1 MVSIPCQ
8 GDNHHSSS
16 DFYKNLLLFV
26 IINLKI
32 PTRWW
37 CLILQLSPWGLHK
50 WCSQVRGGWS
60 PIFFLLP
67 FSIFPPFSR
76 SFQVNRLLP
85 AYNLNWW
92 SFWGIYLTTSDPE
105 HKEHTYFSYLLC
117 LRKLFKKNFLFRLF
131 LKFWTEVEEYLLKN
145 IVFIF
150 ECPPP
155 WLMVYVPTPL
165 SLVLPRSLLPS
176 HLPQFWPV
184 HGGSAVMEMS
194 LGGREITLEAPCCF
208 QDHRDQGS
216 REDSVD
222 LAQLR
227 GATQR
232 NSTGLP
238 LCRVCSQLPKFPT
251 LGCWD
256 TSITASY
263 SFEGKT
269 NVSFCTLT
277 SKFRQPN

>member
-76 SFQVNRLLP
+76 SFQVSRLLP

-117 LRKLFKKNFLFRLF
+117 LRKLFKKNFHFRLF
-131 LKFWTEVEEYLLKN
+131 LKFWIEVEEYLLKN

-155 WLMVYVPTPL
+155 MTDGLCPHSPVSGPTQV
-165 SLVLPRSLLPS
+165 LVAITSPPVLTCSWGVSSDGDEPGRKRDHHGSSLL
-176 HLPQFWPV
+176 LPGSQGP
-184 HGGSAVMEMS
+184 GIQGRQCGPGSAKRGNSKKQHWAPPLQS
-194 LGGREITLEAPCCF
+194 LL
-208 QDHRDQGS
+208 S
-216 REDSVD
+216 
-222 LAQLR
+222 
-227 GATQR
+227 
-232 NSTGLP
+232 
-238 LCRVCSQLPKFPT
+238 
-251 LGCWD
+251 
-256 TSITASY
+256 AS
-263 SFEGKT
+263 
-269 NVSFCTLT
+269 
-277 SKFRQPN
+277 

>member
-1 MVSIPCQ
+1 MLLVRGLTIILLQ
-8 GDNHHSSS
+8 I
-16 DFYKNLLLFV
+16 FIKNLLLFV

-32 PTRWW
+32 PTHWW

-50 WCSQVRGGWS
+50 WCSQVRRGWS

-76 SFQVNRLLP
+76 SFQVSRLLP

-117 LRKLFKKNFLFRLF
+117 LRKLFKKNFHFRLF

-145 IVFIF
+145 TEFIF
-150 ECPPP
+150 ESSPQD
-155 WLMVYVPTPL
+155 WWSM
-165 SLVLPRSLLPS
+165 SLLPCLCS
-176 HLPQFWPV
+176 YPGPCYHHISPV
-184 HGGSAVMEMS
+184 LTCSCRVSSDGDEPGRKREHHGSS
-194 LGGREITLEAPCCF
+194 WCF
-208 QDHRDQGS
+208 LDHKDPGS
-216 REDSVD
+216 REDGMG

-227 GATQR
+227 EATQR

-238 LCRVCSQLPKFPT
+238 VFRVCSQLPKFPI

-263 SFEGKT
+263 SFGG
-269 NVSFCTLT
+269 
-277 SKFRQPN
+277 RGM

>member
-1 MVSIPCQ
+1 MVSAPCQ
-8 GDNHHSSS
+8 GTNHHSTS

-76 SFQVNRLLP
+76 SFQVSRLLP

-117 LRKLFKKNFLFRLF
+117 LRKLFKKNFHCRLF

-150 ECPPP
+150 ECSSHDWWSMSPLPCLCSYP
-155 WLMVYVPTPL
+155 GPCYHHTSPSSDLFMGGQQWRGWAWEEERPTWK
-165 SLVLPRSLLPS
+165 LPAAYR
-176 HLPQFWPV
+176 
-184 HGGSAVMEMS
+184 
-194 LGGREITLEAPCCF
+194 ITGT
-208 QDHRDQGS
+208 RD
-216 REDSVD
+216 
-222 LAQLR
+222 
-227 GATQR
+227 
-232 NSTGLP
+232 P
-238 LCRVCSQLPKFPT
+238 
-251 LGCWD
+251 
-256 TSITASY
+256 
-263 SFEGKT
+263 GKT
-269 NVSFCTLT
+269 VWAWLT
-277 SKFRQPN
+277 